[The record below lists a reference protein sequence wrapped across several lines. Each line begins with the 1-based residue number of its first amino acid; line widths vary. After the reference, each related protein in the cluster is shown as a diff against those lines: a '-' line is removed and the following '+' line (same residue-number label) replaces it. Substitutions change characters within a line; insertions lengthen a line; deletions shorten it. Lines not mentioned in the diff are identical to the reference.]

1 MTTFIVPHNA
11 LPQSAKEFLRQKEG
25 ISLNLWRK
33 IKQNDEFYI
42 NHKKEIPGLATVSP
56 GDEICY
62 TLVQHSNIDPIQLPL
77 DICYEDD
84 YLLIVNKPAGQ
95 LVHPTT
101 KERQTTLANAILYYY
116 KQNNLQLMYHPVHR
130 LDKNTSGLVLIAK
143 MPQIQHLLSTGNT
156 KLFKRTY
163 QAIVTGSPASDAGL
177 INAPIGR
184 KPTSIIE
191 RMVIASGQIARTR
204 YKTLQTNG
212 TYSLL
217 EIELE
222 TGRTHQIRVHLAYIG
237 HSILGDDLYG
247 GSLNLIDHQALHAC
261 KLIFIHPVTHENITI
276 TCDIPLDMKRIVST
290 L

>member
-1 MTTFIVPHNA
+1 MTTFIVPHTTA
-11 LPQSAKEFLRQKEG
+11 PQSAKEFLRQKEG

-42 NHKKEIPGLATVSP
+42 NHKKENPGLATVSP
-56 GDEICY
+56 GDEISY
-62 TLVQHSNIDPIQLPL
+62 TLAQHSTIEPIQLPL
-77 DICYEDD
+77 EICYEDD

-143 MPQIQHLLSTGNT
+143 MPQIQHLLSTGST

-163 QAIVTGSPASDAGL
+163 KTIVTGKPADSGL

-191 RMVIASGQIARTR
+191 RMVTASGQIARTH
-204 YKTLQTNG
+204 YKLLQTNG

-217 EIELE
+217 EVELE

-247 GSLNLIDHQALHAC
+247 GSLDLIDHQALHAS
-261 KLIFIHPVTHENITI
+261 KLVFIHPVTHKNITI
-276 TCDIPLDMKRIVST
+276 ICDLPIDMQRIIST

>member
-1 MTTFIVPHNA
+1 MTTFIVPDTTT
-11 LPQSAKEFLRQKEG
+11 PQSAKDFLRQKEG

-33 IKQNDEFYI
+33 IKQHNEFYI
-42 NHKKEIPGLATVSP
+42 NKKKENPALVTVAP
-56 GDEICY
+56 GDEIFY
-62 TLVQHSNIDPIQLPL
+62 TLAQHSNIEPIEMPL
-77 DICYEDD
+77 EICYEDD
-84 YLLIVNKPAGQ
+84 YLLIVNKPTGQ

-116 KQNNLQLMYHPVHR
+116 KKNNLQLMYHPVHR

-143 MPQIQHLLSTGNT
+143 MPQIQHLLSTGSA

-163 QAIVTGSPASDAGL
+163 KAIVTGKPADAGL

-191 RMVIASGQIARTR
+191 RMVTASGQIARTH
-204 YKTLQTNG
+204 YKRLQTNG

-217 EIELE
+217 EVELE

-247 GSLNLIDHQALHAC
+247 GSLDLINHQALHAC
-261 KLIFIHPVTHENITI
+261 KLFFIHPITHKNITI
-276 TCDIPLDMKRIVST
+276 NCDMPPDMQRIISIF
-290 L
+290 